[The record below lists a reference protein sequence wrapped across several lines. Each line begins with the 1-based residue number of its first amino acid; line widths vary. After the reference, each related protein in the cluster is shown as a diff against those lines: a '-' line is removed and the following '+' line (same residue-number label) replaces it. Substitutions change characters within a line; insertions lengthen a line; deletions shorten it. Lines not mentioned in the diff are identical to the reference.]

1 MNVKIQYL
9 DPLVSDENPL
19 SWDEYPNA
27 TSCEILANGVLRVE
41 NNGEVMHFSPSY
53 WHKVTT
59 KA

>member
-1 MNVKIQYL
+1 MNVTIQTHN
-9 DPLVSDENPL
+9 SD
-19 SWDEYPNA
+19 DQYPNA

-41 NNGEVMHFSPSY
+41 NNGEVMQFSPSY